1 MIECRWWFAKY
12 ILLHFLGINWTMKRS
27 LLASLLVGII
37 IWLLTYLCIFLVA
50 WSIVKHAVYVVS
62 NREILSLKCIPVIGC
77 YLLILTP
84 LTQFSSQLSLSWLVW
99 RGTYLPHKW
108 HFFIARRT
116 LRVYFLWSKL
126 QPNHQLSV
134 WPIAFIP
141 RPEQYAQWGKFA
153 SEAYFL
159 CNIFL
164 GFLKKFLTLAKAL
177 TKQEGT
183 TVFRDAP
190 KIHVFFK
197 IITFDQVF
205 FHEPLCF

>member
-1 MIECRWWFAKY
+1 MTFDIPMY
-12 ILLHFLGINWTMKRS
+12 IFGRYMLCKR
-27 LLASLLVGII
+27 
-37 IWLLTYLCIFLVA
+37 
-50 WSIVKHAVYVVS
+50 SIVKHAVYVVS
-62 NREILSLKCIPVIGC
+62 NREILSKCIPVIGC
-77 YLLILTP
+77 YLFILTP

-153 SEAYFL
+153 SEGEFIL
-159 CNIFL
+159 F
-164 GFLKKFLTLAKAL
+164 KSPPLTRCLFISHF
-177 TKQEGT
+177 
-183 TVFRDAP
+183 VFRRQCTEL
-190 KIHVFFK
+190 KHK
-197 IITFDQVF
+197 
-205 FHEPLCF
+205 